1 MVYWVHE
8 CFIHFDIKVETGN
21 QLMVKKKIF
30 LSFVTLKKGT
40 KKIRQSSHKKIQE
53 KIPNPKMTF
62 EKLVFEAQYP
72 VPKKGH
78 RLIQL

>member
-1 MVYWVHE
+1 
-8 CFIHFDIKVETGN
+8 
-21 QLMVKKKIF
+21 MVKKKIF

-72 VPKKGH
+72 VPKKGAPTDPV
-78 RLIQL
+78 LIYFYAYTRKS